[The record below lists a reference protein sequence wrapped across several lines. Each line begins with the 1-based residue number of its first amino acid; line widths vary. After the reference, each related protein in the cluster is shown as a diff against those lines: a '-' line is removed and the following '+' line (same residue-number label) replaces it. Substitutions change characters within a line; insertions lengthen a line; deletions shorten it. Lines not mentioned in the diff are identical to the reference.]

1 MWIACA
7 LEVALGLRV
16 LLGPMTRWLAALQA
30 ALVSGFSLILA
41 VDEPML
47 LVHPFGILAK
57 NLPLLAMI
65 ATAAMVERDGW
76 TPRAERLLRI
86 GMASIWITEG
96 LLPKILFQQPMEL
109 DVVARSGLVPM
120 DPSRFLIGMG
130 VAQVLS
136 GVLVLVLTGP
146 ALRALLGA
154 QIAALVVLP
163 VLVSIGEPLLW
174 VHPFGPLT
182 KNLPILAGTIV
193 VWRRSHL
200 SASTP

>member
-1 MWIACA
+1 
-7 LEVALGLRV
+7 
-16 LLGPMTRWLAALQA
+16 
-30 ALVSGFSLILA
+30 
-41 VDEPML
+41 
-47 LVHPFGILAK
+47 
-57 NLPLLAMI
+57 
-65 ATAAMVERDGW
+65 
-76 TPRAERLLRI
+76 
-86 GMASIWITEG
+86 
-96 LLPKILFQQPMEL
+96 
-109 DVVARSGLVPM
+109 VVARSGLVPM